1 MPQWL
6 YNEGKGMEAVII
18 QGWLLKKGK
27 WKDGAVLTWHVQR
40 NLAFMGEGRYM
51 PTDLCWVCVD
61 WSYNVEEDD
70 WILTLQNMECIAE
83 QDMRLYPPWMI
94 HEPSGGPPHAYKILY
109 LLHSIYS
116 IIYILS
122 QVVAL
127 LSPQTPLMKS
137 L

>member
-1 MPQWL
+1 
-6 YNEGKGMEAVII
+6 MEAVNIP
-18 QGWLLKKGK
+18 GWLLKKGK

-40 NLAFMGEGRYM
+40 NLVSMGDGRYM
-51 PTDLCWVCVD
+51 PTDLCWVRVG
-61 WSYNVEEDD
+61 WSCENVEKPD
-70 WILTLQNMECIAE
+70 WILTLQDMERIAE
-83 QDMRLYPPWMI
+83 PETCLYYQWMI
-94 HEPSGGPPHAYKILY
+94 HEPSGGPPHAYKMLY